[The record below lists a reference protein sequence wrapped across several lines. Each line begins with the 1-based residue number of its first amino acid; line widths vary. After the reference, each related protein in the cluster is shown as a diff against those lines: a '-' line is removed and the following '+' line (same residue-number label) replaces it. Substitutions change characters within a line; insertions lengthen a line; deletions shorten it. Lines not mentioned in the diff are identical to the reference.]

1 MIVVPVK
8 EGENIERALKRF
20 KRKFERTGVMKELRR
35 RQQFDKPSVIK
46 RKQNERAAYA
56 RQLRLAEEQ

>member
-20 KRKFERTGVMKELRR
+20 KRKFERTGVVRELRQ
-35 RQQFDKPSVIK
+35 RQQYDKPSVIRRRNK
-46 RKQNERAAYA
+46 SRAVYV
-56 RQLRLAEEQ
+56 QQIKDQED